1 MDRPRTVGELRP
13 RPALALDP
21 ELTVLAAAKKMQAA
35 NSDCGLIVSAAGELQ
50 GILTD
55 TDVATKV
62 LAPGLSPETTPIAQ
76 IMTASPQCVREAE
89 NAVDALCTMVERR
102 FRHLPVLDA
111 HGAVV
116 GVLDVAKCLYD
127 AISRLER
134 HLSTASSALSTAV
147 LASMPFGHAGGGS
160 AQQLVDGM
168 VAKLFAPSLADL
180 LNSGTAAAQR
190 AQAPTTSVVV
200 TDTAQSAAAVMATR
214 KAALLV
220 SSESEPCA
228 GIVTPK
234 VCAFLP
240 HTAAQQQGTAP
251 HHTAPALSHT
261 HPPFHHPG
269 PPLQARREGARCR
282 DHAALGD
289 HDQIAG
295 YDAVLVDGASGV
307 ASAPVRRLSQCAGCE
322 RVGPSS
328 R

>member
-200 TDTAQSAAAVMATR
+200 SDTAQSAAAVMATR

-240 HTAAQQQGTAP
+240 HSSTAARHSAAP
-251 HHTAPALSHT
+251 PAPALSHT
-261 HPPFHHPG
+261 RPPFHHTG

-295 YDAVLVDGASGV
+295 YDALVLDGASGV
-307 ASAPVRRLSQCAGCE
+307 ASAPVRRLPQCAGCE

>member
-240 HTAAQQQGTAP
+240 HSSTAARDSAAP
-251 HHTAPALSHT
+251 HSTSSLSHT
-261 HPPFHHPG
+261 PSLPPH
-269 PPLQARREGARCR
+269 RT
-282 DHAALGD
+282 
-289 HDQIAG
+289 
-295 YDAVLVDGASGV
+295 S
-307 ASAPVRRLSQCAGCE
+307 SSS
-322 RVGPSS
+322 SS
-328 R
+328 RRSSMPRPRRSRRS

>member
-1 MDRPRTVGELRP
+1 MMTTPDIHTDIVRELLKRPVGMVRGALHGSIVVASYKPSKDPRTRPRSTQREALPALAQTAAPPHTIKRHPMDRPRTVGELRP

-180 LNSGTAAAQR
+180 LNSGTAAAR
-190 AQAPTTSVVV
+190 V
-200 TDTAQSAAAVMATR
+200 TKGHRGED
-214 KAALLV
+214 
-220 SSESEPCA
+220 
-228 GIVTPK
+228 G
-234 VCAFLP
+234 
-240 HTAAQQQGTAP
+240 G
-251 HHTAPALSHT
+251 
-261 HPPFHHPG
+261 
-269 PPLQARREGARCR
+269 REGGGGGR
-282 DHAALGD
+282 
-289 HDQIAG
+289 
-295 YDAVLVDGASGV
+295 
-307 ASAPVRRLSQCAGCE
+307 
-322 RVGPSS
+322 
-328 R
+328 